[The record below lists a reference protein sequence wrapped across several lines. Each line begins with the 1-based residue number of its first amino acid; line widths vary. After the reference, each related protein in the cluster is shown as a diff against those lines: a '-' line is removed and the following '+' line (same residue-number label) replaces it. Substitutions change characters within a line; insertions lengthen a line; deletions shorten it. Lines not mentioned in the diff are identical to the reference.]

1 MRIHFIVLNLSQVD
15 QAVVSLVDKEIMRK
29 KLNAIYETI
38 RGYNK
43 ANAAIKLN
51 AATSKAEEVA
61 QRALNGKKVINFIIS
76 VFAFCLLI
84 FETRRL

>member
-1 MRIHFIVLNLSQVD
+1 
-15 QAVVSLVDKEIMRK
+15 MRK

-61 QRALNGKKVINFIIS
+61 QRALNGKKVINFIIQ
-76 VFAFCLLI
+76 CLR
-84 FETRRL
+84 FVC